1 MRKFRRKWQRLSM
14 YKKSLILFSLL
25 LVSFSFLILTYV
37 YNSMVIYERNLVD
50 NYIKYVAEKGVLSS
64 EVKSNAFKIS
74 PYEKDNA
81 SIKDGLTKLFNTDL
95 KIKKNGQE
103 STDNIFAYNLYNEDT
118 LIGTVKLKSKDTYKR
133 MAILTINEWNVE
145 DATFNLDN
153 GIYNY
158 EITVPANYTITVNG
172 KTLGSDILTKSGDVP
187 NLERLTEYVEIEKS
201 NTYTLN
207 NLVYK
212 PKIVIQDE
220 KNEEV
225 EYKIDD
231 NKIVIGK
238 SFKTY
243 KTLEEAKQFIKDD
256 FDILTLAENYSL
268 FLTDDLKG
276 SYHGFDKL
284 MPYLIKDS
292 YMYNMAYT
300 WAHGVDITFVS
311 SHYLKNPIFTN
322 EEVKNIIV
330 YNDVAFSAEVY
341 LEKNMMVSGKLRQD
355 IMHDRLYFV
364 YYDGGYKLVNM
375 EAVK

>member
-1 MRKFRRKWQRLSM
+1 MRKLRRKWQRLSM

-25 LVSFSFLILTYV
+25 LISFSFLILTYV

-50 NYIKYVAEKGVLSS
+50 NYIKYAAEKGLLSKK
-64 EVKSNAFKIS
+64 VKSDAFKIS

-81 SIKDGLTKLFNTDL
+81 SIEDGLTKLFNTDL
-95 KIKKNGQE
+95 KIKKNGKE

-158 EITVPANYTITVNG
+158 EITVPANYTVTVNG

-187 NLERLTEYVEIEKS
+187 TLERLTEYVEIEKS

-243 KTLEEAKQFIKDD
+243 KTLEDAKQFIKDD